1 METRFR
7 ECLHDCLF
15 PVLLGSGT
23 LSHAC
28 VRRFWQQYRVNSTV
42 LTGRRALTLR
52 FLPNVKLVNAP
63 PRLADDILLCM
74 LYDAGEVGY
83 GRIPLLV
90 LCDEAYRGF
99 VRRNRAEIERR
110 FVFRE
115 ARELFEGEED
125 FADGSF

>member
-1 METRFR
+1 MELDLH

-15 PVLLGSGT
+15 PVLLGSNT
-23 LSHAC
+23 QSHVF
-28 VRRFWQQYRVNSTV
+28 VRRFWQQYQVSSTV
-42 LTGRRALTLR
+42 LTGKRALTLR

-63 PRLADDILLCM
+63 PRLDDDVLLCI

-90 LCDEAYRGF
+90 LCDEAYRAF
-99 VRRNRAEIERR
+99 VQRNLVDIERR

-115 ARELFEGEED
+115 ARELLRGEDMWDE
-125 FADGSF
+125 SF